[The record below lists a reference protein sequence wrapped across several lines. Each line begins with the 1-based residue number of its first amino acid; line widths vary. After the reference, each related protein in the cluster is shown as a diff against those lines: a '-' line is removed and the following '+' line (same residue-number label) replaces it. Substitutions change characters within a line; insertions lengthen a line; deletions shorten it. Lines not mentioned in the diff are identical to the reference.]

1 MTGRIT
7 MTVEGTPVSDAD
19 LARMHAEEELHAE
32 WQRRTVRVVA
42 AAASDATDCRLLLTI
57 LGLDDDVI
65 AQARAECAGATKAP
79 ARRER
84 AAATTTKPKRAAAKS
99 TTPSTRKVS
108 KTSKPRRNAAA

>member
-42 AAASDATDCRLLLTI
+42 ASATDAADCRMLLTI
-57 LGLDDDVI
+57 LGLDDDII
-65 AQARAECAGATKAP
+65 AQARAGCGGGAKGSAATKAKQ
-79 ARRER
+79 ADT
-84 AAATTTKPKRAAAKS
+84 AAKPKRAVAKTAAAQ
-99 TTPSTRKVS
+99 KVA
-108 KTSKPRRNAAA
+108 KNGKPRRHAAA